1 MKNFNNFYLK
11 SNIIFILPEFYP
23 HSGAGIST
31 FYIQLIPQLVKNF
44 NKIKVIVGSGYF
56 HKNEKFVWNSIEVEC
71 LRTELYQKYLTQFNH
86 LKPFSDT
93 YRNIAAAWAMYEQA
107 NTDITQYDV
116 IECTDFGHGY
126 VPWVING
133 YKNII
138 VRLHGSASQIWEY
151 EQSGNNQIE
160 SCLDRTIELS
170 CFYHINLITYSIS
183 NKEYWHSI
191 FGNQKDIKYLLPF
204 YQSSTN
210 DESREKKENHGL
222 VLGRL
227 QGWKGP
233 EELAKCLENCNDE
246 IKIEWYGSEKKHKSG
261 VSWSIYLSQNYNSVF
276 EKKLIYKGAIPHSEV
291 EKKIQNSLFGLVPSS
306 WDMFNFTTLEYMSLG
321 TVVVVS
327 KGVGAVSLIE
337 HEVNGYVVDMNDSS
351 SFQKTINS
359 VLSLSTTEYRAIT
372 DKAKETLKYLGSE
385 KLIQEYIDYYSLVA
399 TYKKNMLQMDDNFLK
414 SMFSPSNQNI
424 GLEVVLSKSSIK
436 EIFNYLMIRI
446 FKRIY

>member
-1 MKNFNNFYLK
+1 MNKNAL
-11 SNIIFILPEFYP
+11 FILPEFYP

-31 FYIQLIPQLVKNF
+31 FYIQLVPQLVKNF

-56 HKNEKFVWNSIEVEC
+56 HKNENYVWQGIEVEC
-71 LRTELYQKYLTQFNH
+71 LKTELYQKYLLQFNH

-160 SCLDRTIELS
+160 SCLDRIIEIS
-170 CFYHINLITYSIS
+170 CYQHINLTTHSVANI
-183 NKEYWHSI
+183 KYWQAVL
-191 FGNQKDIKYLLPF
+191 GNQKEIKFLLPYYQCDIKNEF
-204 YQSSTN
+204 KG
-210 DESREKKENHGL
+210 KKEKIGL

-233 EELAKCLENCNDE
+233 EELVKCLENCNNE
-246 IKIEWYGSEKKHKSG
+246 IKIEWYGSEKNHKSG
-261 VSWSIYLSQNYNSVF
+261 VSWSTYLSQNYNSVF
-276 EKKLIYKGAIPHSEV
+276 GKKLIYKGAIPHSEV
-291 EKKIQNSLFGLVPSS
+291 EQKIQNALFGIVPSS
-306 WDMFNFTTLEYMSLG
+306 WDMFNFTALEYMSLG

-337 HEVNGYVVDMNDSS
+337 NGVNGYVVDMIDSS
-351 SFQKTINS
+351 SFQKTINTVL
-359 VLSLSTTEYRAIT
+359 VLSSIEYQSIT
-372 DKAKETLKYLGSE
+372 NKAKETLKYLGSE

-399 TYKKNMLQMDDNFLK
+399 TYKQNILQMDDNFLK
-414 SMFSPSNQNI
+414 SMLSPSNQNI

-436 EIFNYLMIRI
+436 EIFNYLKHRI

>member
-1 MKNFNNFYLK
+1 MK
-11 SNIIFILPEFYP
+11 SNILFILPEFYP

-31 FYIQLIPQLVKNF
+31 FYIQLIPKLVANF
-44 NKIKVIVGSGYF
+44 EKIKVIVGSGYF
-56 HKNEKFVWNSIEVEC
+56 HKNENYTWQGIEVEC
-71 LRTELYQKYLTQFNH
+71 LKTELYQKYLLQFNH

-107 NTDITQYDV
+107 HSDNTKYDV
-116 IECTDFGHGY
+116 IECADFGHGY
-126 VPWVING
+126 LPWVING
-133 YKNII
+133 YKNLI

-160 SCLDRTIELS
+160 SCLDRTIEIS
-170 CFYHINLITYSIS
+170 CYQHINLTTHSVANI
-183 NKEYWHSI
+183 KYWQAVL
-191 FGNQKDIKYLLPF
+191 GNQKEIKFLLPYYQCDIKNEF
-204 YQSSTN
+204 KG
-210 DESREKKENHGL
+210 KKEKIGL

-233 EELAKCLENCNDE
+233 EELANCLESSYNDL
-246 IKIEWYGSEKKHKSG
+246 KIEWYGSEKKHKSG
-261 VSWSIYLSQNYNSVF
+261 ISWSAYLSQNYKAVF
-276 EKKLIYKGAIPHSEV
+276 GQKLIFKGAIPHSEV
-291 EKKIQNSLFGLVPSS
+291 ENKIQNSLFGLVPSS

-327 KGVGAVSLIE
+327 KAVGAISLIE

-385 KLIQEYIDYYSLVA
+385 KLIQEYIDYYSFVA
-399 TYKKNMLQMDDNFLK
+399 TDKQIKLPMDDNFVK
-414 SMFSPSNQNI
+414 SMFSPSNQNV

-436 EIFNYLMIRI
+436 DVFKYFKNRI
-446 FKRIY
+446 WQRIYR